1 MTSTTL
7 VTFVFTSVALVGTAF
22 FSAAETSLFS
32 IPRERIFSFQKNPD
46 KNYLKIYSLLKNAPQ
61 SLLMILLGNV
71 FINITLTGLIHT
83 LLINAFFI
91 QSELITL
98 AVATVVIVLFGEIL
112 PKNFALKHNE
122 FIANL
127 VAPLLLFLI
136 HTFSPILKT
145 IQGINSFF
153 LYRLKLH
160 LRDPG
165 PFVTINELK
174 TGLAKSVQNGA
185 ISKEEEL
192 IVNRILEHGPMP
204 ARKYMKHRSQL
215 LIVEESA
222 SVDVVIQS
230 MQREQHNLV
239 LIKSKSQVFNI
250 SGMVR
255 LFSLIS
261 ASANA
266 KIGQLSQLP
275 VWAPETAE
283 VAELIG
289 YLLENNRSEVCLLD
303 EYGGFSGLFSIN
315 EAINNIFMDLFQ
327 YQVEAPSIAKSV
339 ILRGSQEFE
348 SILSFLPPSMHGQ
361 VSQFRTVNGVLTNY
375 LGRIPKIGDTFAIG
389 DSKFYIISSCPTKID
404 VVLVQRGEVND
415 N

>member
-1 MTSTTL
+1 MVSTTL
-7 VTFVFTSVALVGTAF
+7 ITIIFTSVALVGTAF
-22 FSAAETSLFS
+22 FSAAETALFS

-46 KNYLKIYSLLKNAPQ
+46 KNYLKIYSLLKNAHQ
-61 SLLMILLGNV
+61 ALLMILLGNV

-83 LLINAFFI
+83 LLIKAFSI
-91 QSELITL
+91 RSELITFV
-98 AVATVVIVLFGEIL
+98 VATVGIILFGEIL
-112 PKNFALKHNE
+112 PKNIALKHNE
-122 FIANL
+122 FIAKI

-136 HTFSPILKT
+136 HTFSPVLKT
-145 IQGINSFF
+145 IQNINGFF
-153 LYRLKLH
+153 LHRLKLH

-174 TGLAKSVQNGA
+174 TGLAKLVQNGA

-192 IVNRILEHGPMP
+192 IVNRILEHAPMP
-204 ARKYMKHRSQL
+204 ARKYMNHRSQL

-222 SVDVVIQS
+222 SVDIVIQS

-239 LIKSKSQVFNI
+239 LIKSKNQVFNI
-250 SGMVR
+250 AGTVR
-255 LFSLIS
+255 LSSLVS
-261 ASANA
+261 APANA

-283 VAELIG
+283 VAELIR

-315 EAINNIFMDLFQ
+315 DAINNIFTDLFQ
-327 YQVEAPSIAKSV
+327 YSVEIPQVAKSV
-339 ILRGSQEFE
+339 TLRGSQEIE
-348 SILSFLPPSMHGQ
+348 TILRFLPPSMHDQ
-361 VSQFRTVNGVLTNY
+361 VLQYRTVNGVLTNY

-389 DSKFYIISSCPTKID
+389 DSKFYIILSSPTKID
-404 VVLVQRGEVND
+404 IVLVQRGEGND